1 MKKINL
7 RFIIQAIKDI
17 SSFYYFNVRL
27 AAKGRPS
34 VMIRSDAETIR
45 LIKEEGY
52 SLARYGDGEFRW
64 MRNIAG
70 YCSFQ
75 SNSDALQEALL
86 DSFRFSKKRL
96 LIGIPRQLVEDGNCL
111 FYARKHWRKF
121 IVEYKDFFDEVL
133 SSEYCYSNTNITRPY
148 MDYQNLE
155 AASKAFNEIK
165 TIWSGRNVLICEGES
180 TKFGIGNDLLDNAAS
195 VKRIICPSENA
206 FSKYGEIA
214 NEIIK
219 NSDQS
224 TLVLLCLGPTATV
237 LASDEEYSNI
247 QMVDIGHLDIEYEWY
262 LMKAKTKVPI
272 PGKYVNE
279 ARSHGDHSLDSDP
292 SYRDSIVA
300 VIS

>member
-1 MKKINL
+1 
-7 RFIIQAIKDI
+7 
-17 SSFYYFNVRL
+17 
-27 AAKGRPS
+27 
-34 VMIRSDAETIR
+34 MIRSDAETIG

-64 MRNIAG
+64 MRNAIAR
-70 YCSFQ
+70 CDFQ
-75 SNSDALQEALL
+75 ENSQELQEALSN
-86 DSFRFSKKRL
+86 SFNSEKRKL
-96 LIGIPRQLVEDGNCL
+96 LIGIPISIKIDKTLTFNARLFWRRYILNCL
-111 FYARKHWRKF
+111 DWL
-121 IVEYKDFFDEVL
+121 KDNL
-133 SSEYCYSNTNITRPY
+133 QNGTIYSNASITRPY